1 MSKTSL
7 RFNEYKFFRLCDM
20 LHNLIVARY
29 YECLAV
35 LPLRN
40 TMKQLFGKGLLA
52 LLLKSISAMAI
63 VTTASMVSVN
73 AQAADMTKALV
84 QNYAAAMKSSAN
96 SQNINQVARLVSD
109 DALISMSRKGRSTS
123 LDKEAYLKLLQN
135 SWSKT
140 SNYRY
145 DINIDNIVITGSQAK
160 ANVTTNESWVKDGQK
175 VSFVTTSRVTLT
187 LSTGNA
193 VLLRAVSQVAIN

>member
-1 MSKTSL
+1 
-7 RFNEYKFFRLCDM
+7 
-20 LHNLIVARY
+20 
-29 YECLAV
+29 
-35 LPLRN
+35 
-40 TMKQLFGKGLLA
+40 MKKLWGKGLLA
-52 LLLKSISAMAI
+52 LLMKSASVTAIMAAASTMTIS
-63 VTTASMVSVN
+63 
-73 AQAADMTKALV
+73 AQAATMTEALV
-84 QNYAAAMKSSAN
+84 QNYVAAMKSAAN

-109 DALISMSRKGRSTS
+109 DALISMSRKGKSTS
-123 LDKEAYLKLLQN
+123 LDKDAYLKLLQN
-135 SWSKT
+135 SWSNT

-145 DINIDNIVITGSQAK
+145 DINVDNIVITGDQAK